1 MVQKRDH
8 EERNM
13 IGYNQYTQ
21 GYNKLFTQ
29 VIAKFDLLPR
39 FLSHT
44 PRKLI
49 GAASPPLVHL
59 DMHLC
64 LSHSRPGGLE

>member
-29 VIAKFDLLPR
+29 VILFLCWSGFGLPKVFAPER
-39 FLSHT
+39 EQGKSDVLANAI
-44 PRKLI
+44 I
-49 GAASPPLVHL
+49 GFGHRV
-59 DMHLC
+59 C
-64 LSHSRPGGLE
+64 